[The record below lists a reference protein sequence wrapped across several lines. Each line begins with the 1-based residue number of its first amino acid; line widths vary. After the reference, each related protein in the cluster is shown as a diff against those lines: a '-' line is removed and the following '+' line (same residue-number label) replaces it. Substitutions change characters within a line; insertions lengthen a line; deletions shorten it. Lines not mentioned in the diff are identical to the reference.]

1 MRRSR
6 VGKFAWAALLIQF
19 AAAGAPAAEADLFG
33 FWNHLG
39 DFAGFTAGG
48 PPLGD
53 YSFLPLN
60 EQAIARAEAWDPAI
74 QTQVQRQCFPHS
86 AAWAP
91 FGPTPLQV
99 IRGNGEEAAAI
110 VIRMQS
116 NEVYRVIWMDG
127 RPHPSARALHT
138 WNGFSTGEW
147 VGTTLKITTTHI
159 KEGFTR
165 RNGVPNSDRSR
176 VTEYLTRHDDY
187 LTDVIVLQD
196 PVYLHAPLVREQSY
210 RRLPDNTEMLE
221 YPCEPSLEEAGGR
234 LHFTP
239 HFLPGRNPHLAKRT
253 RRADEFRD

>member
-1 MRRSR
+1 M
-6 VGKFAWAALLIQF
+6 VFACTGSW
-19 AAAGAPAAEADLFG
+19 AAEAGLFG

-48 PPLGD
+48 PPIGD

-60 EQAIARAEAWDPAI
+60 EQARSRAESWDPAI

-91 FGPTPLQV
+91 FGPTPLL
-99 IRGNGEEAAAI
+99 IRRGEGEEAGAI

-127 RPHPSARALHT
+127 RPHPSPYALHT

-147 VGTTLKITTTHI
+147 VGLTLKVTTTHI

-165 RNGVPNSDRSR
+165 RNGVPNSDKA
-176 VTEYLTRHDDY
+176 VVFEYITRHDSF
-187 LTDVIVLQD
+187 LTDVVVLED
-196 PVYLHAPLVREQSY
+196 PVYLQSSLVREQSY
-210 RRLPDNTEMLE
+210 RRLPDDTEILE
-221 YPCEPSLEEAGGR
+221 YPCEQSMEEAGGR

-239 HFLPGRNPHLAKRT
+239 HFLPGRNPHISGRT